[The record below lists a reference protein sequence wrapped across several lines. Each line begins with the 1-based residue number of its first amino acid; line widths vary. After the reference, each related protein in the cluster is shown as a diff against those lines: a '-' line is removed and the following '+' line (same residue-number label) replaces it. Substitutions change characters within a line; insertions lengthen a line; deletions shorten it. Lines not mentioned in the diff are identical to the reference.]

1 MFEPCCTNRTIAE
14 AAGEFVYLRDY
25 DGWAF
30 VDGPRRR
37 MTFRAMYVLSQL
49 GGDQHIGEWYS
60 WLDCP
65 WCGAELPRP
74 ADREAW
80 QADGDGDAN

>member
-14 AAGEFVYLRDY
+14 AAGEFLYIRDY
-25 DGWAF
+25 DAWCF
-30 VDGPRRR
+30 VEGPRRS
-37 MTFRAMYVLSQL
+37 MTFRAMYMLGEG
-49 GGDQHIGEWYS
+49 GGDSHVGEWYS

-74 ADREAW
+74 DDKEAW
-80 QADGDGDAN
+80 RPDGDDAN